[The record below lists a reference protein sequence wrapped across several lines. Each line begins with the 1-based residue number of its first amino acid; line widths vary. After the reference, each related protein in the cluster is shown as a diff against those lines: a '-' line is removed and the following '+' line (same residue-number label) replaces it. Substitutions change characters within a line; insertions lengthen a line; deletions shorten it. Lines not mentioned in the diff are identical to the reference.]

1 MAAATAHR
9 RLLLTASAATYAAVF
24 ATFLLWERPGLGIG
38 HFYYVAIALAALAT
52 GPRRGALAGAAAT
65 ALYAL
70 GTVITPRISTNEI
83 PTLSTGLRFVTFVG
97 IGLLIGWYA
106 RDNRRL
112 VEQLRVLAER
122 DFLTGLPNTR
132 AFEAAINRRLAGRQ
146 PFSLLLGDMDGL
158 KRINDEHGHAEG
170 NDALQRL
177 AELLGKSLGPDD
189 EVARVGGDEFAVLTA
204 SKSTDEAARFCA
216 RLESALAGAGTA
228 LTFGWAVCPQ
238 EGENA
243 LSLYRIADERLYA
256 RKLIRGE
263 RRGNARPL
271 LRAVT
276 PRELA
281 G

>member
-1 MAAATAHR
+1 V
-9 RLLLTASAATYAAVF
+9 SVWVF
-24 ATFLLWERPGLGIG
+24 VAFLLWEQPGLGIG

-52 GPRRGALAGAAAT
+52 GPRWGAVAGVAAT
-65 ALYAL
+65 VLYAVGVVL
-70 GTVITPRISTNEI
+70 TPNIATSDVM
-83 PTLSTGLRFVTFVG
+83 TLSTVLRFTTFTSTG
-97 IGLLIGWYA
+97 ALIGWFA

-132 AFEAAINRRLAGRQ
+132 AFEAAINRRLGGRQ

-177 AELLGKSLGPDD
+177 AEMLGKALGPDD

-204 SKSTDEAARFCA
+204 SKSTEEAARFCA
-216 RLESALAGAGTA
+216 RLEAALAGAGTA

-263 RRGNARPL
+263 RRGNTAPL
-271 LRAVT
+271 LRAVS

>member
-1 MAAATAHR
+1 VAAATAHR
-9 RLLLTASAATYAAVF
+9 RLLLTASFATYGLVF
-24 ATFLLWERPGLGIG
+24 ATFVLWERPGLGIG
-38 HFYYVAIALAALAT
+38 HFYYVAIAFAALAT
-52 GPRRGALAGAAAT
+52 GPRRGALAGVAAT

-70 GTVITPRISTNEI
+70 GTFVTPRISSHDI
-83 PTLSTGLRFVTFVG
+83 PTTSTALRFLTFVG
-97 IGLLIGWYA
+97 IGLLIGWFA
-106 RDNRRL
+106 RDNRELVDRL
-112 VEQLRVLAER
+112 RILAER

-132 AFEAAINRRLAGRQ
+132 AFEAAINRRLSGRQ

-177 AELLGKSLGPDD
+177 AELLGKSLGSDD

-204 SKSTDEAARFCA
+204 SKSTEEAARFCA
-216 RLESALAGAGTA
+216 RLETALSGAGTA

-263 RRGNARPL
+263 RRGNTAPL
-271 LRAVT
+271 LRAVS

>member
-1 MAAATAHR
+1 VAAATAHR
-9 RLLLTASAATYAAVF
+9 RLLLAASVGTSVWVF
-24 ATFLLWERPGLGIG
+24 VAFQLWEQPGLGIG

-52 GPRRGALAGAAAT
+52 GPRWGVIAGVVAT
-65 ALYAL
+65 GLYAL
-70 GTVITPRISTNEI
+70 GVVLTPKI
-83 PTLSTGLRFVTFVG
+83 PTTDVLTLSTVLRFITFAAT
-97 IGLLIGWYA
+97 GLLIGWFA

-132 AFEAAINRRLAGRQ
+132 AFEAAINRRLTEWQ

-158 KRINDEHGHAEG
+158 KRINDERGHAEG

-177 AELLGKSLGPDD
+177 AELLGKSLRADD

-204 SKSTDEAARFCA
+204 SKSSEEAGRFCA
-216 RLESALAGAGTA
+216 RLEAVLAGAGTA
-228 LTFGWAVCPQ
+228 VTFGWAVCPQ

-263 RRGNARPL
+263 RRGNAVPF
-271 LRAVT
+271 LRAVS

>member
-1 MAAATAHR
+1 MSAATSHRRPLLLAATAVY
-9 RLLLTASAATYAAVF
+9 ASVF
-24 ATFLLWERPGLGIG
+24 FSFLFWERPGFGIG
-38 HFYYVAIALAALAT
+38 HFYYIAIALVALAT
-52 GPRRGALAGAAAT
+52 GPRCGAAAGVLGT
-65 ALYAL
+65 GLYAIDVVL
-70 GTVITPRISTNEI
+70 DPRISSMEV
-83 PTLSTGLRFVTFVG
+83 PTYATGLRFFMYTA
-97 IGLLIGWYA
+97 IGLLIGWFA
-106 RDNRRL
+106 SDNRKL

-132 AFEAAINRRLAGRQ
+132 AFEAAINRRLEARR
-146 PFSLLLGDMDGL
+146 PFSLLLGDMDAL
-158 KRINDEHGHAEG
+158 KRINDELGHAEG

-204 SKSTDEAARFCA
+204 SRSTEEAGRFCA
-216 RLESALAGAGTA
+216 RLESMLAAAGTSV
-228 LTFGWAVCPQ
+228 TFGWALCPQ

-263 RRGNARPL
+263 RRGNTVPL
-271 LRAVT
+271 LRAVS

-281 G
+281 S